1 MPGVAEQDRRIG
13 TGQLAI
19 QVMTTTSDSDGTV
32 YGAPR
37 AIAPR
42 ARRRRGFSLLELM
55 IALAMMSII
64 GMFALS
70 RTSQMMTQWRLTR
83 AAQAYGEE
91 LQSAFALVGR
101 NRRPLTI
108 TLDKTAMEVRIS
120 DRNGVIYRRRNLGTT
135 SAYKLD
141 PADVTASRL
150 TLEVYP
156 PGLAADSM
164 SVEFSRQG
172 KYRRVRL
179 LRGGLV
185 QVCSNH
191 SSLNGICVPA

>member
-1 MPGVAEQDRRIG
+1 MSRAAPSALPWRAR
-13 TGQLAI
+13 
-19 QVMTTTSDSDGTV
+19 
-32 YGAPR
+32 APR
-37 AIAPR
+37 R
-42 ARRRRGFSLLELM
+42 SGFSLLELL
-55 IALAMMSII
+55 IVLSMMSLI
-64 GMFALS
+64 GMMAIG
-70 RTSQMMTQWRLTR
+70 RTSSLMTQWRLTR

-101 NRRPLTI
+101 SRKPMTI
-108 TLDKTAMEVRIS
+108 TLDKVKMEVRVS
-120 DRNGVIYRRRNLGTT
+120 DRNGVVYRRRNIGTT

-150 TLEVYP
+150 VLEVFP

-191 SSLNGICVPA
+191 ASLNGVCVPA